1 MELNS
6 EQRRAVEA
14 VRGPVCILA
23 GAGSGKT
30 TTITHR
36 IAHQVT
42 TRRLSRGRDPRRHVH
57 GQGGGRVAVAA
68 RGPRRTGRRRAH
80 VPRRGARPAAPVRA
94 RPRRQDR
101 LVEGAAAAP
110 DRELAPRR
118 VSLPSRG
125 RSRDR
130 DRVGEEPAHHA
141 AALPRR
147 ARRPRA
153 ADPGRPDAP
162 RLPAVRG
169 AQDGRR
175 LRRLRGPA
183 RARDPAVLGRR
194 RGARRCFAS
203 ATARSPSTS
212 TRTSTSSS
220 RRCSSCGSARATSS
234 ASSATTTSRSTRS
247 PARHPSICSRCR
259 RASRTRR

>member
-36 IAHQVT
+36 IANQVT
-42 TRRLSRGRDPRRHVH
+42 TGAFRADEILAVTFTDKAAGELR
-57 GQGGGRVAVAA
+57 VAA
-68 RGPRRTGRRRAH
+68 RGARRAGSRRAH
-80 VPRRGARPAAPVRA
+80 VPRRGARSAAPVRA

-101 LVEGAAAAP
+101 LLEGAAAAP

-141 AALPRR
+141 AALSRR

-153 ADPGRPDAP
+153 ADPGRSDAP
-162 RLPAVRG
+162 RVPAVRG
-169 AQDGRR
+169 AQGGRR
-175 LRRLRGPA
+175 LRRLRGSA
-183 RARDPAVLGRR
+183 RARGPALLGRR

-203 ATARSPSTS
+203 ATARSRSTS

-220 RRCSSCGSARATSS
+220 RSCSSCGSARATSS